1 MTVRGLPSDVLLC
14 CFAALLLSLAAC
26 EGNPFAAQDSDY
38 GKRVAME
45 RLRSVAPANLEQ
57 YRKPAPATPK
67 TEITE
72 ADVSAA
78 RKRFEGL
85 EKVDLGLEDC
95 RASALQHNL
104 DLKVALVSPTIA
116 AQQVSIEDAKFES
129 SFTLRTAYGTTD
141 APTASSLVS
150 AQAKQLTIDPG
161 VKIPLRTGGSI
172 IVDMPFQRSENNNSF
187 STLNP
192 AYSSDFVV
200 SLSHEL
206 LRNAGRRTNTAS
218 IRIASYNQQATEAQT
233 NLEVIRQLAAVDRS
247 YWRLFQ
253 TRRELE
259 VSQQQWELAKN
270 QQDRA
275 ERRVNAGS
283 SAPIEVTRA
292 QAGVADRLEAIIVAQ
307 NNVLLQQRELKRII
321 NMPGLSVDT
330 KTMIATATPP
340 DPVQYI
346 FDSPTL
352 CDQAVANRMEML
364 DLELRLAADAA
375 NIAFA
380 RNQTLPLLTL
390 DYTYR
395 VNGLG
400 GSTQDSFHMLGEK
413 HFEDWELGLSA
424 QVPLG
429 NEAARAQLRS
439 AILTRLQRLSSK
451 DAREQAIR
459 QEVLNSIDGIEA
471 GWQRV
476 LASRQAV
483 ILNDRTLQAE
493 QRQFD
498 VGASTSTNVLDAAT
512 RLAEAQ
518 LAEARSLA
526 DYQIAQVDLAFSTG
540 TLLGASRVSWDPAPD
555 PSLKGPDPKEEVP
568 DSAPP
573 TTPAPTP
580 PTPVAPP
587 PSEAPPAS
595 TQGAGPSGQ

>member
-1 MTVRGLPSDVLLC
+1 LLLC
-14 CFAALLLSLAAC
+14 CCAALLLSLAAC
-26 EGNPFAAQDSDY
+26 GQGNPFASQESDY

-45 RLRSVAPANLEQ
+45 RLRSVAPANLDQ
-57 YRKPAPATPK
+57 YKKPAPTTPQPEATA
-67 TEITE
+67 EE
-72 ADVSAA
+72 LAAA
-78 RKRFEGL
+78 RHRFEGL
-85 EKVDLGLEDC
+85 EKIDLALENC

-104 DLKVALVSPTIA
+104 DLKVALVNPTIA

-129 SFTLRTAYGTTD
+129 AFTLRTAYSNTD
-141 APTASSLVS
+141 EPTASSLVS
-150 AQAKQLTIDPG
+150 AEAKQLTITPG
-161 VKIPLRTGGSI
+161 VRIPLRTGGS
-172 IVDMPFQRSENNNSF
+172 VNVQLPFERDENNNAF

-192 AYSSDFVV
+192 SYSSDLVI

-233 NLEVIRQLAAVDRS
+233 NLEVIRQIAAVDRS

-253 TRRELE
+253 ARRELE
-259 VSQQQWELAKN
+259 VTQQQWELAKS

-283 SAPIEVTRA
+283 AAQIEVTRA
-292 QAGVADRLEAIIVAQ
+292 QSGVADRLEAIIVAQ

-321 NMPGLSVDT
+321 NLPGLTVDT
-330 KTMIATATPP
+330 KTMVATSTPP
-340 DPVQYI
+340 DPVEYI
-346 FDSPTL
+346 FDSATL

-400 GSTQDSFHMLGEK
+400 GSTQDAFHMLNEK
-413 HFEDWELGLSA
+413 HFEDWQLGLTA
-424 QVPLG
+424 TVPLG

-439 AILTRLQRLSSK
+439 AILTRIQRLSSK
-451 DAREQAIR
+451 ESREQSIR
-459 QEVLNSIDGIEA
+459 QEVLNAIDAIDA

-476 LASRQAV
+476 LAARQAV
-483 ILNDRTLQAE
+483 ILNDRTVRAE

-498 VGASTSTNVLDAAT
+498 VGGSTSTNVLDAAT

-518 LAEARSLA
+518 LTEARALA
-526 DYQIAQVDLAFSTG
+526 DYQIAQVDLAFATG
-540 TLLGASRVSWDPAPD
+540 TLLGADKVSWLPEPNPSLRGEDPPEELPGYLKVPQPLNAPQVPAAPPEAPAPA
-555 PSLKGPDPKEEVP
+555 PSPSPN
-568 DSAPP
+568 
-573 TTPAPTP
+573 PA
-580 PTPVAPP
+580 
-587 PSEAPPAS
+587 
-595 TQGAGPSGQ
+595 GQP